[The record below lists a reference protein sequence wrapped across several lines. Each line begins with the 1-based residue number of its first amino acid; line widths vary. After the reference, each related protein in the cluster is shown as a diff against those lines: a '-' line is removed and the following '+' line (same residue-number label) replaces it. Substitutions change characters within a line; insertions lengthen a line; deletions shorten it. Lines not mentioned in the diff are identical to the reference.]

1 MAYGGAAMLFAAVA
15 LAPVRPAAA
24 FPKFSQKEKKPCSY
38 CHVNPG
44 GGGKRTAAGEWYDK
58 HGYSFA
64 GYTPGAAAAAAT
76 PAKPATGATP
86 GVSPAKPATPA
97 KPAAAPKKPAAK
109 KPPAKKPAPKKK
121 G

>member
-1 MAYGGAAMLFAAVA
+1 MLIASAAVA
-15 LAPVRPAAA
+15 LAPARPAAA

-64 GYTPGAAAAAAT
+64 GYTPSAAAAAAT
-76 PAKPATGATP
+76 PAKPATAATP
-86 GVSPAKPATPA
+86 GVSPAKPA
-97 KPAAAPKKPAAK
+97 KPAAK
-109 KPPAKKPAPKKK
+109 PPATKKPAPKKPAPKKK